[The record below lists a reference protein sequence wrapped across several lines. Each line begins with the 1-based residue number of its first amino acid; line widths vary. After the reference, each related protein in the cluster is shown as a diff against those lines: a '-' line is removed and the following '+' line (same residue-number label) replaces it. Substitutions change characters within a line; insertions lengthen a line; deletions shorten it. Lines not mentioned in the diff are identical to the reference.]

1 MTEDNKLYPSHTAL
15 INPDSLDL
23 FQFIGKMLGKAVY
36 EGIVLDVHFARF
48 FIRYVPNFFKSTRPH
63 LNSRPLDRF
72 EGLSSELKNASN
84 HKIVQNREHQFTFSS
99 ETGSNKPVGL
109 GSEIGLILGKTL
121 VIFFHSASSKVNSV
135 ELCEHYLKILT

>member
-48 FIRYVPNFFKSTRPH
+48 FIR
-63 LNSRPLDRF
+63 
-72 EGLSSELKNASN
+72 
-84 HKIVQNREHQFTFSS
+84 
-99 ETGSNKPVGL
+99 
-109 GSEIGLILGKTL
+109 
-121 VIFFHSASSKVNSV
+121 
-135 ELCEHYLKILT
+135 